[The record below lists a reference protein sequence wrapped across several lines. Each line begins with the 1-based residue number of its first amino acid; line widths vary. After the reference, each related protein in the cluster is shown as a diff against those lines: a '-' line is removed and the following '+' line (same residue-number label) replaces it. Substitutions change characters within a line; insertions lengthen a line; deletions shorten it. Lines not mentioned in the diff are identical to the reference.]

1 MTMNDTVELKEQSQ
15 WMQAHIKW
23 LKRQVR
29 EAKERRYPSSS
40 WFYNSERQTN
50 IDREI
55 LAADR
60 DLQDY
65 IKMLK
70 EHGYKT

>member
-1 MTMNDTVELKEQSQ
+1 MAMNDTVELKEQSQ

-29 EAKERRYPSSS
+29 EVKERKNTADQP
-40 WFYNSERQTN
+40 TN

-55 LAADR
+55 FAADME
-60 DLQDY
+60 LQDY

>member
-1 MTMNDTVELKEQSQ
+1 MAMNDTVELKEQSQ

-29 EAKERRYPSSS
+29 ETKERKYPV
-40 WFYNSERQTN
+40 NRPTN

-55 LAADR
+55 FAADME
-60 DLQDY
+60 LQDY

>member
-29 EAKERRYPSSS
+29 EVKERKNTADRP
-40 WFYNSERQTN
+40 TN
-50 IDREI
+50 VDREI
-55 LAADR
+55 FAADME
-60 DLQDY
+60 LQDY